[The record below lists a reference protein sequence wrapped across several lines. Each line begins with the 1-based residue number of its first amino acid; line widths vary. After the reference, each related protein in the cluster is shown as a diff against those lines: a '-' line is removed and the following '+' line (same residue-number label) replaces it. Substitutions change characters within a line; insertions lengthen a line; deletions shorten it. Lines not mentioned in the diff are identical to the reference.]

1 METVDSRCEMELTAS
16 TSGTYFPR
24 DFMVSINKNF
34 LVRNNKIYFFI
45 INLYFDENVVNDH
58 IF

>member
-24 DFMVSINKNF
+24 DFMVS
-34 LVRNNKIYFFI
+34 LDKIFI
-45 INLYFDENVVNDH
+45 LFVSKVFGYLLKFSRFKSYQNGTF
-58 IF
+58 